1 MLQRP
6 PRSTRTDTLF
16 PYTTL
21 FRSAR
26 DLAGREEKQMRR
38 NPFGSGQARQG
49 GRRGFGFSPRLLILV
64 AFIAYGAYYY
74 FSNRSTD
81 PLTGETVLIDKSISP
96 QDEKALGLQA
106 YREILAQE
114 SPVDPA
120 SQLSRQVREIA
131 QRLIA
136 TVPEVEDGL
145 AAENGRAEGRR
156 VGKEGDRTR

>member
-1 MLQRP
+1 MMATGARRRTGRP
-6 PRSTRTDTLF
+6 GSTR
-16 PYTTL
+16 
-21 FRSAR
+21 A
-26 DLAGREEKQMRR
+26 AGRGWCAAVPGPAHRPRRARRGARPRAWTAPTDGSGSAWCARSSRQGVQALRR

-114 SPVDPA
+114 
-120 SQLSRQVREIA
+120 
-131 QRLIA
+131 
-136 TVPEVEDGL
+136 
-145 AAENGRAEGRR
+145 N
-156 VGKEGDRTR
+156 

>member
-1 MLQRP
+1 
-6 PRSTRTDTLF
+6 
-16 PYTTL
+16 
-21 FRSAR
+21 
-26 DLAGREEKQMRR
+26 MRQ

-64 AFIAYGAYYY
+64 AFIVYGVYFY

-106 YREILAQE
+106 FQAILAQE
-114 SPVDPA
+114 TPVADDA
-120 SQLSRQVREIA
+120 QISRQVRSIA

-136 TVPEVEDGL
+136 KIPEVEDAL
-145 AAENGRAEGRR
+145 AAEHGMQANH
-156 VGKEGDRTR
+156 VG